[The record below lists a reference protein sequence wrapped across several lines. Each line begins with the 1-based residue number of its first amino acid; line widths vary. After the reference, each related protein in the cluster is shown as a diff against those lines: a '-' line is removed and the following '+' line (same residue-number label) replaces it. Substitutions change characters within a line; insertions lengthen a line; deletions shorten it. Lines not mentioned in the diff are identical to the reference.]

1 MIKNRAGET
10 VVTWQMVAV
19 VALTSFAIYLGG
31 VSSGYFMFRAE
42 YLKKAEQ
49 RDKVVNEIKHKVDQL
64 PQQTATE
71 VKEAVREEGK

>member
-1 MIKNRAGET
+1 MIKNKTGQT
-10 VVTWQMVAV
+10 VITWQMVAV

-49 RDKVVNEIKHKVDQL
+49 RDKVVNEIKQKVDQL
-64 PQQTATE
+64 PQQTASE
-71 VKEAVREEGK
+71 VKQAVKEEVK